1 MNTRKT
7 TVPLRSDIAQQHRW
21 QLEHLFAHQNDWDA
35 SYDEA
40 KKMIA
45 RASDFH
51 DRLGDTQA
59 LRSCFEWEDA
69 LGMRVERLYAYA
81 HMRLHENMD
90 DAQSQA
96 RADRASTLSV
106 SASEAT
112 SFIVPELLSLP
123 TEQLHQFR
131 ADASMRAYTH
141 TLDEII
147 RQKDHMLSK
156 KEESLLAKL
165 GNVAHA
171 PSKVFSILNN
181 TEIAFPT
188 LRDANGNEVPLTHSR
203 YIEFLEQP
211 DRTIRRN
218 AFEAMYGT
226 YANIKNTMAT
236 TLHAHVSKNVVY
248 ARIRSFPTVL
258 EASLHAD
265 NIPVSVYDQL
275 IATIHEHLPLLH
287 KYLNVRKRLLKLDT
301 LHMYDLF
308 APLSHAPDQ
317 SIPLETAKTIIAEAL
332 LPMGEDY
339 VALLR
344 KGYDDG
350 WIDAYENK
358 GKRSGAYSWGA
369 YGTHPYVL
377 LNHKN
382 NIHSMFTLAHE
393 MGHALHSYLSDEAQ
407 PYRTA
412 QYPIF
417 LAEVAST
424 LNETLL
430 MEHLLRKTTDP
441 KARIALLA
449 HYADSFRTTVFRQTM
464 FAEFERAIHEKCE
477 ADETL
482 TAQVLSDTY
491 LALNKTYYGN
501 DVVVDED
508 IKYEWARIPHFYS
521 SFYVYKYAT
530 GFSAAAA
537 LAQAILHEGAPAVA
551 RTRALLRSGG
561 SDYPNA
567 LLTRA
572 GVDMSTPAPIRE
584 AMRVFERIV
593 EEMEAYA
600 PEA

>member
-1 MNTRKT
+1 MNKT
-7 TVPLRSDIAQQHRW
+7 SVPLRSDIAQQHRW
-21 QLEHLFAHQNDWDA
+21 QLEHLFAQQSDWDA
-35 SYDEA
+35 AYEEA
-40 KKMIA
+40 KSLIA
-45 RASDFH
+45 RASTFH
-51 DRLGDTQA
+51 DQLGDVRA
-59 LRSCFEWEDA
+59 LRNCFAWEDA

-90 DAQSQA
+90 DAQAQA

-112 SFIVPELLSLP
+112 SFIVPELLALP
-123 TEQLHQFR
+123 TERLHQFR
-131 ADASMRAYTH
+131 ADASMHAYTY

-171 PSKVFSILNN
+171 PSKVFSMLNN
-181 TEIAFPT
+181 TEMAFPT
-188 LRDANGNEVPLTHSR
+188 VRDASEQEVPLTHSR

-211 DRTIRRN
+211 ERNVRRA
-218 AFEAMYGT
+218 AFEAMYRT
-226 YANIKNTMAT
+226 YANVKNTMAT
-236 TLHAHVSKNVVY
+236 MLHAHVSKNVAY

-287 KYLNVRKRLLKLDT
+287 KYLNVRKKLLKLDE

-308 APLSHAPDQ
+308 APLSHAPNE
-317 SIPLETAKTIIAEAL
+317 SIPLESAKNIIAESL
-332 LPMGEDY
+332 KPMGEHY

-344 KGYDDG
+344 KGYDGG

-382 NIHSMFTLAHE
+382 NINSMFTLAHE

-430 MEHLLRKTTDP
+430 MEHLLAKTTDR

-449 HYADSFRTTVFRQTM
+449 QYADSFRTTVFRQTM
-464 FAEFERAIHEKCE
+464 FAEFERAIHAKCE

-482 TAQVLSDTY
+482 TNQVLSDTY

-501 DVVVDED
+501 DVVVDQD
-508 IKYEWARIPHFYS
+508 IQYEWARIPHFYT

-530 GFSAAAA
+530 GFAAATA
-537 LAQAILHEGAPAVA
+537 LAQAILHEGPPAIA
-551 RTRALLRSGG
+551 RTHAFLRSGG
-561 SDYPNA
+561 SDDPIRILA
-567 LLTRA
+567 RA

-584 AMRVFERIV
+584 AMRVFARIV
-593 EEMEAYA
+593 EEMEAYT